1 MYGIKDFVPPVAGK
15 YRITSGE
22 GPRKS
27 RRTTNGAKMSS
38 FHHGTDWAGERPGSK
53 PDIQNITAGKVVWV
67 GNAGGWGKTVIVQ
80 NPDGYTVQYG
90 HLDSINVKV
99 GDQVPAGA
107 KIGVMGATGNVTG
120 VHLDMIVTKNGK
132 TIKRDGSILADAPA
146 SIAKRAGGK
155 VPAGSTAQSAQT
167 PQATPT
173 PTPTEFIMEGD
184 RTRTQPNSQ
193 QTQQSNNLFDT
204 SNLFGTPIDLFGGPM
219 NLLSGAVGLAVPE
232 TTKENHLFGGIADMN
247 LGSVLEPIYAEA
259 ARAIGAASDSITSQP
274 MLQSNN
280 PLRDE
285 LSTIFDRL
293 EV

>member
-27 RRTTNGAKMSS
+27 GRTTNGARMSS
-38 FHHGTDWAGERPGSK
+38 FHHGTDWAGATPGSK

-67 GNAGGWGKTVIVQ
+67 GNAGGWGKTVVVQ

-90 HLDSINVKV
+90 HLDSIAVKV
-99 GDQVPAGA
+99 GDQVPAGG

-132 TIKRDGSILADAPA
+132 SIKRDGTVLADAPA

-155 VPAGSTAQSAQT
+155 VPAGSTTPTTPTSSAPTQSIMVGDKPQTQSVEQQT
-167 PQATPT
+167 P
-173 PTPTEFIMEGD
+173 
-184 RTRTQPNSQ
+184 
-193 QTQQSNNLFDT
+193 QSNNLFGTD
-204 SNLFGTPIDLFGGPM
+204 NLFGGSPM
-219 NLLSGAVGLAVPE
+219 NVLSGAVGLAVPE
-232 TTKENHLFGGIADMN
+232 TPKENQLFGDIAGMN
-247 LGSVLEPIYAEA
+247 LGGGLEQIYAEA
-259 ARAIGAASDSITSQP
+259 ARAIGAASDSISSQP
-274 MLQSNN
+274 MIQSNN
-280 PLRDE
+280 PLRAE

>member
-22 GPRKS
+22 GARKA
-27 RRTTNGAKMSS
+27 RRTTNGAMMSS
-38 FHHGTDWAGERPGSK
+38 FHHGTDWAGATPGSK

-90 HLDSINVKV
+90 HLDSISVKV
-99 GDQVPAGA
+99 GDQVPAGG
-107 KIGVMGATGNVTG
+107 KIGVMGETGNVTG

-132 TIKRDGSILADAPA
+132 SIKRDGSVLADAPS

-155 VPAGSTAQSAQT
+155 VPAGSTT
-167 PQATPT
+167 PSTPT
-173 PTPTEFIMEGD
+173 NSTPTELIMVGD
-184 RTRTQPNSQ
+184 KPQMQPVEQ
-193 QTQQSNNLFDT
+193 QTPQSNNLFGAD
-204 SNLFGTPIDLFGGPM
+204 NLFGGSPM
-219 NLLSGAVGLAVPE
+219 NVLSGAVGLAVPE
-232 TTKENHLFGGIADMN
+232 TPKENQLFGDIAGMN
-247 LGSVLEPIYAEA
+247 LGGGLEHIYAEA
-259 ARAIGAASDSITSQP
+259 ARAIVAASDSISSQP
-274 MLQSNN
+274 MIQSNN
-280 PLRDE
+280 PLRAE

>member
-27 RRTTNGAKMSS
+27 GRTTNGARMSS
-38 FHHGTDWAGERPGSK
+38 FHHGTDWAGPTPGSK

-99 GDQVPAGA
+99 GDQVPAGG

-132 TIKRDGSILADAPA
+132 SIKRDGSVLADAPA

-155 VPAGSTAQSAQT
+155 VPAGSTT
-167 PQATPT
+167 PSTPT
-173 PTPTEFIMEGD
+173 QSIMVGD
-184 RTRTQPNSQ
+184 KPQTQPIEQ
-193 QTQQSNNLFDT
+193 PTQQAPSNDMFA
-204 SNLFGTPIDLFGGPM
+204 GMPMFGGDPV
-219 NLLSGAVGLAVPE
+219 NLLTGAVGLAVPD
-232 TTKENHLFGGIADMN
+232 TASENQLFGNIAGMN
-247 LGSVLEPIYAEA
+247 LGGGLEQIYAEA
-259 ARAIGAASDSITSQP
+259 ARAVASAKDSIESQP
-274 MLQSNN
+274 MIQSTN

-285 LSTIFDRL
+285 LRTIFDRL
-293 EV
+293 EI

>member
-27 RRTTNGAKMSS
+27 GRTTNGARMSS
-38 FHHGTDWAGERPGSK
+38 FHHGADWAGATPGSK
-53 PDIQNITAGKVVWV
+53 PDIQNITAGKVVWA

-90 HLDSINVKV
+90 HLDSIDVKV
-99 GDQVPAGA
+99 GDQVPAGG

-132 TIKRDGSILADAPA
+132 SIKRDGTVLADAPA

-155 VPAGSTAQSAQT
+155 VPAGSTTPTTPTQSAPTQSIMVGDK
-167 PQATPT
+167 PQ
-173 PTPTEFIMEGD
+173 
-184 RTRTQPNSQ
+184 TQPIEQ
-193 QTQQSNNLFDT
+193 PTQQAPTNDMFA
-204 SNLFGTPIDLFGGPM
+204 GMPFGGAPM
-219 NLLSGAVGLAVPE
+219 NLLTGAVGLAVPD
-232 TTKENHLFGGIADMN
+232 TATENQLFGDIAGMN
-247 LGSVLEPIYAEA
+247 LGGGLEQIYAEA
-259 ARAIGAASDSITSQP
+259 ARAVASAKDSVESQP
-274 MLQSNN
+274 MIQSTN

-285 LSTIFDRL
+285 LRTIFDRV
-293 EV
+293 EI

>member
-27 RRTTNGAKMSS
+27 GRTTNGARMSS
-38 FHHGTDWAGERPGSK
+38 FHHGTDWAGATPGSK

-67 GNAGGWGKTVIVQ
+67 GNAGGWGKAVIVQ

-99 GDQVPAGA
+99 GDQVPAGG

-132 TIKRDGSILADAPA
+132 SIKRDGTALANAPA
-146 SIAKRAGGK
+146 SIAERAGGK
-155 VPAGSTAQSAQT
+155 VPVGSTT
-167 PQATPT
+167 PSTPT
-173 PTPTEFIMEGD
+173 QSTPTQSIMVGDKPQTQPIEQPTP
-184 RTRTQPNSQ
+184 
-193 QTQQSNNLFDT
+193 QSNNMFDT
-204 SNLFGTPIDLFGGPM
+204 NNLFGGGPM
-219 NLLSGAVGLAVPE
+219 NVLSGAVGLAVPE
-232 TTKENHLFGGIADMN
+232 TAKENQLFGEIAGMN
-247 LGSVLEPIYAEA
+247 LDGGLEQIYAEA
-259 ARAIGAASDSITSQP
+259 ARAVASAKDSIESQP
-274 MLQSNN
+274 MIQSAN

-285 LSTIFDRL
+285 LRTIFDRL
-293 EV
+293 DV

>member
-22 GPRKS
+22 GARKA
-27 RRTTNGAKMSS
+27 RRTTNGAMMSS
-38 FHHGTDWAGERPGSK
+38 FHHGTDWAGATPGSK

-99 GDQVPAGA
+99 GDQVPAGG

-132 TIKRDGSILADAPA
+132 SIKRDGTVLADAPA

-155 VPAGSTAQSAQT
+155 VPAGST
-167 PQATPT
+167 TPT
-173 PTPTEFIMEGD
+173 TPATSTPTEPIMVGD
-184 RTRTQPNSQ
+184 KPQTQPVEQ
-193 QTQQSNNLFDT
+193 QTPQSNNLFGTD
-204 SNLFGTPIDLFGGPM
+204 NLFGGSPM
-219 NLLSGAVGLAVPE
+219 NVLSGAVGLAVPE
-232 TTKENHLFGGIADMN
+232 TPKENQLFGDIAGMN
-247 LGSVLEPIYAEA
+247 LGGGLEQIYAEA
-259 ARAIGAASDSITSQP
+259 ARAIGAASDSISSQP
-274 MLQSNN
+274 MIQSNN
-280 PLRDE
+280 PLRAE